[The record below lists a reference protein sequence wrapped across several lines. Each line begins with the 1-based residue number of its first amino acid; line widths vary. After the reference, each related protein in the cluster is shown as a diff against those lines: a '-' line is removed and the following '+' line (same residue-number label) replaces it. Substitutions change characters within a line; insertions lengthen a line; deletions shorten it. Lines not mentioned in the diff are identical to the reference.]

1 MAGLGAYALMSSL
14 VNLVANL
21 LPEVKNTFFAPS
33 SSSSA
38 QAPNARSVE
47 ADLRRLERMM
57 DRIKATLYDAE
68 ERNIQ
73 DQSIRLWLK
82 EIMELGHET
91 EYVLEEYMYEV
102 YRAQVE
108 ARNASELNPI
118 EGDVNVSGVYSV
130 QIPYNIIDRIR
141 DIKSRFEEIAKD
153 REALCLRDEDAPRR
167 KKIRYTLMP
176 TSPLVIEQSVF
187 GREEEK
193 EKVVNL
199 LLSEGDVISVLPLV
213 GKGGIGKTTMA
224 QLIYNDKRMQGYF
237 DMIGWVYVSD
247 DFNIERITRDIIES
261 FTREAY
267 DLKNSSILMEDLA
280 TIIKGR
286 RVFLVLDDLWNEEPT
301 LWESLCIPLTRATKA
316 AILVTTRN
324 FSVARIMQTIEP
336 LLLKY
341 LSDDKCW
348 LLFTKYAFQGVDH
361 ANQAELVEI
370 GKEIVKRCRGLP
382 LAVKSIASLLSQ
394 EEELQSWMEIL
405 QSDLWESNAENKV
418 LAPLQIS
425 YERLPTYLKPC
436 LLLCSM
442 FPKTHKYSMNLMSR
456 LWIAN
461 GYIEPKERKSIE
473 EVAADYTKMLYERSF
488 FDNYDIKCV
497 WGGFSIDATFRLHD
511 MVHDLALLN
520 SKKTCSSVVQGRQ
533 PFIPK
538 EVRHLYLNEQHMGLP
553 ELRRSINIP
562 FMQTLVMRFP
572 WRTIF
577 HRKGEDNE
585 QISLNCLSKANHL
598 RALDLKCEEEV
609 LPFAL
614 GNQKHLRYLSL
625 GTEFVTK
632 ISPVSIFSCY
642 SLRILI
648 LSLSFHNMNLERIGN
663 LINLEFLQFFISIS
677 APLYFKLPESLGL
690 LKKLK
695 VLEVHGNKG
704 YKTEFNSELSKH
716 GNFLLP
722 ECIGNLVELHRIVIV
737 ALHLQKLP
745 ESLYKLANLKEL
757 IIPNCILKELH
768 EDFGNLTSLQ
778 FLLMGELHYFPLS
791 STRLIPTCTM
801 NICNIM
807 MQPDN
812 HHGAVGW
819 LREFNGLK
827 GALII
832 KDIQYITTIADAKN
846 ANLVSKRN
854 LEILSFIWDQ
864 MNYNKRRHDRRHDR
878 IYDLLGWPLTQD
890 YSIKK
895 GMLRVSIDQ
904 SINCKSLKGLDLDIL
919 EIFQPHPNLKHLEI
933 CSYGGL
939 EFPRW
944 MGDPLSCASL
954 VKLWIR
960 SCLHISS
967 LPLGKVSSLRHLYIV
982 YCDKL
987 IHLKNESLPSQLKHL
1002 SIHECNSLVE
1012 VALSESMAQLEI
1024 SMCKM
1029 LKSLSKIPCEF
1040 ASDHCHYKPS
1050 ELKSHSL
1057 KKLTITRCPKLVI
1070 NRLILAE
1077 DCTVCTDR
1085 WYEQNCYSDE
1095 GLKIIIGKRPFGS
1108 GEHQMRASNREL
1120 RQRPPAVW
1128 SSGQNSDPTTT
1139 FTANS
1144 SPMNLA
1150 ALYQRPFALMY
1161 NGTMKQAKMD
1171 AALQDKWLLVNIQS
1185 AEEFSSHMLNRDT
1198 WANET
1203 LTQIIRSNFLFWQV
1217 YNTNIEGIWVC
1228 EFYDLVNLPAILVIN
1243 PITGQKMQAWTG
1255 MVQPEH
1261 LLEDLVPYLDKGP
1274 TTLPTM

>member
-1 MAGLGAYALMSSL
+1 MARLGAYALMSSL

-33 SSSSA
+33 SSSSD

-73 DQSIRLWLK
+73 DQSVRLWLK
-82 EIMELGHET
+82 EIMELGHEA

-108 ARNASELNPI
+108 ARNASELNFI
-118 EGDVNVSGVYSV
+118 KGDINVSGVYSV
-130 QIPYNIIDRIR
+130 QIPYDIVDRIR

-153 REALCLRDEDAPRR
+153 REALCLWDKDTPRR
-167 KKIRYTLMP
+167 KKIRYTPTP
-176 TSPLVIEQSVF
+176 TSPLVIEESVF

-193 EKVVNL
+193 EKAVNL
-199 LLSEGDVISVLPLV
+199 LLSEGEVISVLPLV

-224 QLIYNDKRMQGYF
+224 QLIYNDKRLKVFY

-267 DLKNSSILMEDLA
+267 DLKNISILMEDLA
-280 TIIKGR
+280 TIIRGR
-286 RVFLVLDDLWNEEPT
+286 RVFLVLDDVWNEEPS
-301 LWESLCIPLTRATKA
+301 LWESLCIPLMRATKA
-316 AILVTTRN
+316 TILVTTRN
-324 FSVARIMQTIEP
+324 ISVARIMQTIEP
-336 LLLKY
+336 LLLEY

-348 LLFTKYAFQGVDH
+348 LLFTKYAFQGIDH

-370 GKEIVKRCRGLP
+370 GKEIVKKCRGLP
-382 LAVKSIASLLSQ
+382 LAVKSIASLLSH

-405 QSDLWESNAENKV
+405 QSDLWESNAGNKV

-436 LLLCSM
+436 LFLCSM

-488 FDNYDIKCV
+488 FDDYNIKCV
-497 WGGFSIDATFRLHD
+497 WGGLSIDATFRLHD
-511 MVHDLALLN
+511 MVHDLVWLN
-520 SKKTCSSVVQGRQ
+520 SENTCLSVVQGRQ
-533 PFIPK
+533 PFISK
-538 EVRHLYLNEQHMGLP
+538 EVRHVYLNEQQTGLP
-553 ELRRSINIP
+553 ELLCSNSIP

-572 WRTIF
+572 WRPIF
-577 HRKGEDNE
+577 HRSGEDNKH
-585 QISLNCLSKANHL
+585 ISLISLSKANHL

-609 LPFAL
+609 LPFSL
-614 GNQKHLRYLSL
+614 GNQKHLRYLFL
-625 GTEFVTK
+625 GTEFVTQ
-632 ISPVSIFSCY
+632 ISPLSIFSCY

-648 LSLSFHNMNLERIGN
+648 LSLSFHHMEIEGIGN
-663 LINLEFLQFFISIS
+663 LINLEFFQIFIY
-677 APLYFKLPESLGL
+677 AKLYFKLPESLRL
-690 LKKLK
+690 LKKLR
-695 VLEVHGNKG
+695 VLEVHGNEG
-704 YKTEFNSELSKH
+704 YRREFNNSKD

-737 ALHLQKLP
+737 GLRLQKLP
-745 ESLYKLANLKEL
+745 ESLCKLANLREL
-757 IIPNCILKELH
+757 ILPHCILKELS

-791 STRLIPTCTM
+791 SAKLIPTCTM
-801 NICNIM
+801 NVCNIM

-812 HHGAVGW
+812 YHGAVGW
-819 LREFNGLK
+819 LKEFNGLK
-827 GALII
+827 GALMVE
-832 KDIQYITTIADAKN
+832 DIQNITTIADAKN

-854 LEILSFIWDQ
+854 LETLSLIWDK
-864 MNYNKRRHDRRHDR
+864 MNYYKSRSER
-878 IYDLLGWPLTQD
+878 IYEKSVSVKVFLSGWQLPQD
-890 YSIKK
+890 YSIQK
-895 GMLRVSIDQ
+895 GMLRISIDH
-904 SINCKSLKGLDLDIL
+904 SINCKSLKGKDLEIL
-919 EIFQPHPNLKHLEI
+919 EIFQPHPSLKHLEI
-933 CSYGGL
+933 CSYSGL

-960 SCLHISS
+960 SCFHISS
-967 LPLGKVSSLRHLYIV
+967 LPLGKVSSLKHLHIV

-987 IHLKNESLPSQLKHL
+987 LHLKRESLPSQLKNL
-1002 SIHECNSLVE
+1002 SIRGCDSLVE
-1012 VALSESMAQLEI
+1012 VVLLESLAQLEI
-1024 SMCKM
+1024 SICKM
-1029 LKSLSKIPCEF
+1029 LKSLSTLPSKF

-1050 ELKSHSL
+1050 ELKSRSL
-1057 KKLTITRCPKLVI
+1057 KKLTIRECPNLAT
-1070 NRLILAE
+1070 NRLVLAE
-1077 DCTVCTDR
+1077 DCEVNPDW
-1085 WYEQNCYSDE
+1085 WYISNCYSDE
-1095 GLKIIIGKRPFGS
+1095 GLKIIIGKRRFCS
-1108 GEHQMRASNREL
+1108 GEGPMRAFKREL
-1120 RQRPPAVW
+1120 SQRAPAVW
-1128 SSGQNSDPTTT
+1128 SLGQNSDQNTA

-1150 ALYQRPFALMY
+1150 ALYQTPFALMY
-1161 NGTMKQAKMD
+1161 NGTMKKAKMD

-1185 AEEFSSHMLNRDT
+1185 TEEFSSHMLNRDT

-1203 LTQIIRSNFLFWQV
+1203 LTQIITSSFLFWQV
-1217 YNTNIEGIWVC
+1217 YDTMIEGIWVF
-1228 EFYDLVNLPAILVIN
+1228 EFYDLENLPAILVIN
-1243 PITGQKMQAWTG
+1243 PITGQKMHTWTG

-1274 TTLPTM
+1274 TNLHTM